1 MKYLVFALVFLL
13 TTLVYSQEITANQL
27 LDNAIKYHDPNNNWN
42 TFEGEFTVVMTTPNS
57 SDRTSKISINLPKE
71 YFGVTATRDSVT
83 TTYTI
88 NKGIC
93 EMRYNGKLLDS
104 IQAKEKNLSCDRAQL
119 YKNYYTYLYGLPMKL
134 KDPGTNL
141 NNTIEK
147 KSFKGKDYLVLK
159 VTYDEGVGSDVWYF
173 YFNPNTYAMEIY
185 QFFKTDENGK
195 EKPDSGEYILL
206 TEEAIMNGIKMPKI
220 RAWYYNKDDK
230 YLGTDTLVDK

>member
-173 YFNPNTYAMEIY
+173 
-185 QFFKTDENGK
+185 
-195 EKPDSGEYILL
+195 
-206 TEEAIMNGIKMPKI
+206 
-220 RAWYYNKDDK
+220 
-230 YLGTDTLVDK
+230 

>member
-57 SDRTSKISINLPKE
+57 SERTSKISINLPKE
-71 YFGVTATRDSVT
+71 YFSVTAKRDSVT

-119 YKNYYTYLYGLPMKL
+119 YKNYYTY
-134 KDPGTNL
+134 
-141 NNTIEK
+141 
-147 KSFKGKDYLVLK
+147 
-159 VTYDEGVGSDVWYF
+159 
-173 YFNPNTYAMEIY
+173 
-185 QFFKTDENGK
+185 
-195 EKPDSGEYILL
+195 
-206 TEEAIMNGIKMPKI
+206 
-220 RAWYYNKDDK
+220 
-230 YLGTDTLVDK
+230 